1 MALALWARALQRLLH
16 RSRATPWLWIG
27 IALVAIN
34 LVLLALKITKK
45 LIVLA
50 IGIALV
56 AIGIYTGIID
66 PSMVQVASVTAI
78 VG

>member
-1 MALALWARALQRLLH
+1 MNELTALLQNV
-16 RSRATPWLWIG
+16 PWLWIG
-27 IALVAIN
+27 IALVAVN

-50 IGIALV
+50 IGVALV
-56 AIGIYTGIID
+56 AVGIYIGVID

-78 VG
+78 IG

>member
-1 MALALWARALQRLLH
+1 MNELTTLLQ
-16 RSRATPWLWIG
+16 SVPWLWIG

-66 PSMVQVASVTAI
+66 PSMVQVASVTTI

>member
-1 MALALWARALQRLLH
+1 MNELTSLLQ
-16 RSRATPWLWIG
+16 SVPWLWIG

>member
-1 MALALWARALQRLLH
+1 MNELTALLQNV
-16 RSRATPWLWIG
+16 PWLWIG
-27 IALVAIN
+27 IALVAVN

-50 IGIALV
+50 IGVALV
-56 AIGIYTGIID
+56 AVGIYTGVID

-78 VG
+78 IG

>member
-1 MALALWARALQRLLH
+1 MNELTTLLQ
-16 RSRATPWLWIG
+16 SVPWLWIG

-56 AIGIYTGIID
+56 AIGIYIGIID

>member
-1 MALALWARALQRLLH
+1 MNELTTLLQ
-16 RSRATPWLWIG
+16 SVPWLWIG

-50 IGIALV
+50 IGVALV

>member
-1 MALALWARALQRLLH
+1 MNELTALLQNV
-16 RSRATPWLWIG
+16 PWLWIG
-27 IALVAIN
+27 IALVAVN

-50 IGIALV
+50 IGVALV
-56 AIGIYTGIID
+56 AVGIYTGVID

>member
-1 MALALWARALQRLLH
+1 MNELTTLLQ
-16 RSRATPWLWIG
+16 SVPWLWIG

>member
-1 MALALWARALQRLLH
+1 MNELTTLLQ
-16 RSRATPWLWIG
+16 SVPWLWIG
-27 IALVAIN
+27 IALVVIN

>member
-1 MALALWARALQRLLH
+1 MNELTTLLQ
-16 RSRATPWLWIG
+16 SVPWLWIG

-34 LVLLALKITKK
+34 LVLLVLKITKK

>member
-1 MALALWARALQRLLH
+1 MNELTALLQNV
-16 RSRATPWLWIG
+16 PWLWIG
-27 IALVAIN
+27 IALVAVN

-50 IGIALV
+50 IGVALV
-56 AIGIYTGIID
+56 VVGIYTGVID

>member
-1 MALALWARALQRLLH
+1 MNELTTLLQ
-16 RSRATPWLWIG
+16 SVPWLWIG

-34 LVLLALKITKK
+34 LVLLALTPTTK

-50 IGIALV
+50 ICIALV
-56 AIGIYTGIID
+56 AIGIYTGLID

>member
-1 MALALWARALQRLLH
+1 MNELTALLQNV
-16 RSRATPWLWIG
+16 PWLWIG
-27 IALVAIN
+27 IALVAVN

-50 IGIALV
+50 IGVALV
-56 AIGIYTGIID
+56 AVGIYTGIID

-78 VG
+78 IG

>member
-1 MALALWARALQRLLH
+1 MNELTTLLQ
-16 RSRATPWLWIG
+16 SVPWLWIG

-56 AIGIYTGIID
+56 AIGIYTGVID

>member
-1 MALALWARALQRLLH
+1 MNELTTLLQ
-16 RSRATPWLWIG
+16 SVPWLWIG

-78 VG
+78 AG

>member
-1 MALALWARALQRLLH
+1 MNELIVWLQ
-16 RSRATPWLWIG
+16 SVPWLWIG
-27 IALVAIN
+27 IALVAVN
-34 LVLLALKITKK
+34 LVLLALKITRK

-50 IGIALV
+50 IGVALV

-78 VG
+78 VGQ

>member
-1 MALALWARALQRLLH
+1 MNELSALWQSA
-16 RSRATPWLWIG
+16 PWLVVG
-27 IALVAIN
+27 GALVLIN
-34 LVLLALKITKK
+34 IVLLILKITKK

>member
-1 MALALWARALQRLLH
+1 MNELTTLLQ
-16 RSRATPWLWIG
+16 SVPWLWIG

-50 IGIALV
+50 IALRWL
-56 AIGIYTGIID
+56 
-66 PSMVQVASVTAI
+66 PSAFTPA
-78 VG
+78 

>member
-1 MALALWARALQRLLH
+1 MNELTTLLQ
-16 RSRATPWLWIG
+16 SVPWLWIG

-78 VG
+78 VR

>member
-1 MALALWARALQRLLH
+1 MNELTALLQNV
-16 RSRATPWLWIG
+16 PWLWIG
-27 IALVAIN
+27 IALVAVN

-50 IGIALV
+50 IGVALV
-56 AIGIYTGIID
+56 VVGIYTGVID

-78 VG
+78 IG